1 MRPLREPEQSA
12 RRRVQVIAFCSA
24 MLNCLCAGSLLLFS
38 LWAPIFQDKLG
49 FSQLQI
55 NGISIAAEVGMYIP
69 VPIFGAVCDKYGPA
83 KLSLLSAMFFGP
95 AYLLAAHAFTN
106 NLPFHVM
113 LLAFVLIGCGTSS
126 MYFSGVTTCAK
137 NFTGNSRGIALAL
150 PIAAFGLSSLWEA
163 QFVSRAFGGEGGN
176 GQPGGVNV
184 ARAFVFFAGLLTSVG
199 LLGGCGLTILP
210 EVKGQRED
218 VEDSQETN
226 ETAPLLRE
234 TAVMRARG
242 YGTGE
247 DGQVGRREIGKK
259 KGWLNESTRMFLID
273 PTMYLFAAGV
283 FLTTGP
289 GESFI
294 NNMGTIIRSLYTPDT
309 AAAAPSIPIHLKQQ
323 NHISTATHVSIIAL
337 TSTIAR
343 LIAGSLSDYLA
354 PTLPVGPPPPHA
366 AEPGYLG
373 WWKKYLSR
381 KPTVSRMWLLI
392 GFAGL
397 MCMAQLFVAA
407 GGVDQAGERFWLV
420 SSAMGAGYGAVFTLA
435 PTIVSLVW
443 GVENFGTNWGI
454 IAVTPAVGA
463 TLYGVVF
470 AMNYDNAG
478 KAQEHILSM
487 LGAYYHQIPN
497 SAEGLLSMTLVD
509 AGDGAPPA
517 VCYGKECYDVAF
529 WVMGG
534 SVAVACGFW
543 ALAWKGWRARGAV
556 V

>member
-1 MRPLREPEQSA
+1 MRPLMVPEQSA
-12 RRRVQVIAFCSA
+12 RRRVQMIAFCCA

-38 LWAPIFQDKLG
+38 MWAPIFQDKLG

-69 VPIFGAVCDKYGPA
+69 VPIFGAICDKYGPA
-83 KLSLLSAMFFGP
+83 KLSILSATFFGP

-106 NLPFHVM
+106 NLPFHIMV
-113 LLAFVLIGCGTSS
+113 LAFVLIGCGTSS

-163 QFVSRAFGGEGGN
+163 QFVSRAFGGEGGA
-176 GQPGGVNV
+176 GKVNV
-184 ARAFVFFAGLLTSVG
+184 AKAFVFFAGLLTSVG
-199 LLGGCGLTILP
+199 VLGGCGLAILP
-210 EVKGQRED
+210 EVKEQRED
-218 VEDSQETN
+218 VEESQEN
-226 ETAPLLRE
+226 GETAPLLRE
-234 TAVMRARG
+234 TAVRRAG
-242 YGTGE
+242 SYGTGE
-247 DGQVGRREIGKK
+247 DGQVDRREIGKK
-259 KGWLNESTRMFLID
+259 KGWLNESTRNFLTD

-294 NNMGTIIRSLYTPDT
+294 NNMGTIIRSLYPPDT
-309 AAAAPSIPIHLKQQ
+309 AATPPSIPLHLQQ
-323 NHISTATHVSIIAL
+323 ENHISTATHVSIIAL

-354 PTLPVGPPPPHA
+354 PTVPVAPPPPHA
-366 AEPGYLG
+366 AEPGFLG
-373 WWKKYLSR
+373 WWKRYLGG

-392 GFAGL
+392 GFAVM
-397 MCMAQLFVAA
+397 MCAAQVFVAA
-407 GGVDQAGERFWLV
+407 GGVDQAGERFWWV

-454 IAVTPAVGA
+454 ITVTPAVGA
-463 TLYGVVF
+463 TLFGVVF
-470 AMNYDNAG
+470 AMNYDNAA
-478 KAQEHILSM
+478 KAQEHVLGM
-487 LGAYYHQIPN
+487 LGAYYHQVAD
-497 SAEGLLSMTLVD
+497 SSEGLLSMAVVN
-509 AGDGAPPA
+509 AGEGAPPA

-534 SVAVACGFW
+534 SVAAACGFW
-543 ALAWKGWRARGAV
+543 ALAWRGWRARGTV